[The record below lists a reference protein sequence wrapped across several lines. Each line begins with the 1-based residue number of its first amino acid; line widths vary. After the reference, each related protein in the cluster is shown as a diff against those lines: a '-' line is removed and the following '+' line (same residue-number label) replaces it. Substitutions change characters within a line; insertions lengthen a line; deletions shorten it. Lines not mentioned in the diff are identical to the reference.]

1 MIIQS
6 KKAIKTRKIILY
18 AGLAIIAFYLISI
31 VTQAM
36 NGDKDWIDT
45 FWNFAFFVGFAAFI
59 FLIFPSE
66 HFEFTAD
73 ELRFRPMADYKRRTV
88 KLAEIDYIYFESD
101 RILLETK
108 AEKKYEIATTN
119 FNPDEL
125 QAIKAQLKSLNIRE
139 LVEEEESK

>member
-6 KKAIKTRKIILY
+6 KKSRKTRKIILY
-18 AGLAIIAFYLISI
+18 AGLAIIAFYLITI
-31 VTQAM
+31 VTQLVTGK
-36 NGDKDWIDT
+36 GDFTET
-45 FWNFAFFVGFAAFI
+45 FWNFAFFVGFVAFI

-66 HFEFTAD
+66 HFEFTTD

-88 KLAEIDYIYFESD
+88 KLSDIDYIYFESD

-108 AEKKYEIATTN
+108 AEKKYEIGTTN

-125 QAIKAQLKSLNIRE
+125 QAIKSQLKSLNIRE
-139 LVEEEESK
+139 LVEEKES

>member
-1 MIIQS
+1 MIVQS
-6 KKAIKTRKIILY
+6 RKAIKTRKIILF
-18 AGLAIIAFYLISI
+18 AGFAIIAFYLIAI
-31 VTQAM
+31 ITQQL

-66 HFEFTAD
+66 HFEFTTD
-73 ELRFRPMADYKRRTV
+73 ELQFRPMADYKRRTV
-88 KLAEIDYIYFESD
+88 KLSDIDYIYFESD

-119 FNPDEL
+119 FNADEI
-125 QAIKAQLKSLNIRE
+125 QAIKAQIKSLDIRE
-139 LVEEEESK
+139 LVEEE